1 MSPTSNVPLVCCISA
16 HFQAFVVSETRM
28 IGFRIWV
35 SIRRLCPVRPLRVH
49 TVRGIDG
56 LACDEDRSSIRPA
69 FGFGFLVA
77 FAVSCRRL
85 QTGFAKAEP
94 ESSSSICPDPGSE
107 FAEGCSHGDEQRLT
121 RRDFDMTGRKQEGPS
136 ITSMPDEAVRRS
148 PPAIICKNVKLEDDA
163 FRSTLKVR
171 FRRGTTCASTGT
183 TISETWTPWMPSPG
197 RLESGG
203 KTIITTC
210 SVISSSG
217 RSTWGFQDALISNF
231 QMDRKRNL
239 EGTAWG
245 VLAGPAFFL
254 VKWCVFDLALIF
266 GSIAPELCA
275 LRFLGK
281 RRGGCAASRH
291 ATDDIYEIPY
301 AMVVLSRLDEE
312 AAAPPP

>member
-1 MSPTSNVPLVCCISA
+1 MYGCMMVSFREKLTVKVVLYHMYSIIKKNKQLIKRACCPGPAALVDGPT
-16 HFQAFVVSETRM
+16 
-28 IGFRIWV
+28 
-35 SIRRLCPVRPLRVH
+35 RL
-49 TVRGIDG
+49 
-56 LACDEDRSSIRPA
+56 
-69 FGFGFLVA
+69 
-77 FAVSCRRL
+77 
-85 QTGFAKAEP
+85 
-94 ESSSSICPDPGSE
+94 SSSSICPDPGSE

-203 KTIITTC
+203 K
-210 SVISSSG
+210 
-217 RSTWGFQDALISNF
+217 
-231 QMDRKRNL
+231 
-239 EGTAWG
+239 
-245 VLAGPAFFL
+245 
-254 VKWCVFDLALIF
+254 
-266 GSIAPELCA
+266 
-275 LRFLGK
+275 
-281 RRGGCAASRH
+281 
-291 ATDDIYEIPY
+291 IYEIPY